1 MNENS
6 FIYEFNNN
14 SAIIWQLRYVV
25 EQTNETEKKCSFTQA
40 LKSLAQIQFC
50 C

>member
-14 SAIIWQLRYVV
+14 SAIILQLRYVV
-25 EQTNETEKKCSFTQA
+25 EQTNETKKKCSFTQA
-40 LKSLAQIQFC
+40 LKSLAQIQF
-50 C
+50 